1 MLLHDNKIT
10 FIKFPNFDRSIV
22 YYIKN
27 LKAIMDIEPSL
38 ITKIEMRN
46 KTVFFNALRLKALS
60 RQRFS
65 FVSCL
70 MMSCHSNAHLEN
82 RADSN
87 LRILF

>member
-10 FIKFPNFDRSIV
+10 FIKFSNFDRSNV

-27 LKAIMDIEPSL
+27 LKAIMDIELSL

-60 RQRFS
+60 GR
-65 FVSCL
+65 
-70 MMSCHSNAHLEN
+70 
-82 RADSN
+82 DSH
-87 LRILF
+87 